1 MLFHNLEGYDGHII
15 LQELNNFNN
24 INIEVIP
31 KSSERYMNIIINR
44 NIFLNSMQFLNKSLD
59 ALSDKLEIL
68 IINIYHLNLNQ

>member
-1 MLFHNLEGYDGHII
+1 MFFHNLEGYDGHII

-31 KSSERYMNIIINR
+31 KSSERYMSIIINR

-68 IINIYHLNLNQ
+68 IINIYHLNSN

>member
-31 KSSERYMNIIINR
+31 KSSERYMSIIINR

-68 IINIYHLNLNQ
+68 IINIYHLNLN